1 MTGPSL
7 SGGACGFALADPEKR
22 RIKERTEDIVAL
34 YVVAMT
40 GASGAIYGLRIIGEL
55 LRRGDDVDLI
65 ISPSGFL
72 ILKEET
78 GLDLRGRGGRGG
90 GSVAAGIRSSLEGP
104 QGRGER
110 GGKRGVGEKQA
121 LKGRLNFLPSDDLM
135 ASCASGSAGVEAMVV
150 CPCSMGTLARIASGA
165 STNLIERAA
174 DCTLKERR
182 TLVVVPRETPLNAIH
197 LENMLRL
204 SRAGAAI
211 VPAMPAFYS
220 RPATIDDM
228 ADFMAGKVLDMLGLE
243 NSLYKRWKK

>member
-1 MTGPSL
+1 MQFRVRAPG
-7 SGGACGFALADPEKR
+7 KR
-22 RIKERTEDIVAL
+22 QITERTENIVAL

-55 LRRGDDVDLI
+55 LKRGDDVDLI

-72 ILKEET
+72 ILKEEA
-78 GLDLRGRGGRGG
+78 GLDLRGRGGGGG
-90 GSVAAGIRSSLEGP
+90 GSVAAGIRSCLEEP
-104 QGRGER
+104 RGR
-110 GGKRGVGEKQA
+110 GKRGKGKRPV
-121 LKGRLNFLPSDDLM
+121 LKGRLNFFPSDDLT

-174 DCTLKERR
+174 DCALKEKR
-182 TLVVVPRETPLNAIH
+182 TLVVVPRETPLNTIH

-204 SRAGAAI
+204 GRAGAAI
-211 VPAMPAFYS
+211 VPAMPAFYN
-220 RPATIDDM
+220 RPAAIDDM
-228 ADFMAGKVLDMLGLE
+228 VDFMAGKVLDMLGLE

>member
-1 MTGPSL
+1 ML
-7 SGGACGFALADPEKR
+7 PEKR
-22 RIKERTEDIVAL
+22 PATERTENIVAL

-40 GASGAIYGLRIIGEL
+40 GASGAAYGLRIIGEL
-55 LRRGDDVDLI
+55 LGRGDDVDLI
-65 ISPSGFL
+65 ISTSGFL
-72 ILKEET
+72 ILKEEA
-78 GLDLRGRGGRGG
+78 GLDLRGKGG
-90 GSVAAGIRSSLEGP
+90 GSVAEGIRACLEAPPG
-104 QGRGER
+104 R
-110 GGKRGVGEKQA
+110 GGKGGRGKPA
-121 LKGRLNFLPSDDLM
+121 LKGRLNFLPSDDLT
-135 ASCASGSAGVEAMVV
+135 AGCASGSARVEAMVV

-174 DCTLKERR
+174 DCALKERR

-228 ADFMAGKVLDMLGLE
+228 VDFMAGKVLDVLGVE